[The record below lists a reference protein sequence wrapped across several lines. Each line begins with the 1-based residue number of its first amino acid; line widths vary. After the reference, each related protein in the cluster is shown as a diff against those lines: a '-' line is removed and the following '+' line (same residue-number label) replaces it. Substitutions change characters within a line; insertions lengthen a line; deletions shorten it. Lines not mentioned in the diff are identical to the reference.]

1 MATQAG
7 VTTSRSSGVVVRT
20 AGSGGTSG
28 GPSIAISGC
37 SPRTSRAGPQNGSS
51 WSHSART
58 ASAGPTMEEP
68 CRPCRRARSAKTS
81 SASAFASTGTRLAPD
96 QHRLRSS
103 PPSYQPQNSP
113 PAPRCRLAYRRE
125 ATKRLA
131 TRFRAHSAR
140 ASSTSWRPRTRTED
154 RSTPASSLTAPLP
167 RDHTRAGDRSADGD
181 HWGALGD
188 GLAHL
193 VSDPHRLLDEGLDD
207 LRLRDRLDHLPLDE
221 DLPLAVAGGDPEV
234 RLAGLAGPVDD
245 ATHDGHPQRDLEPV
259 QPRRDLLGELVD
271 VDLGAPARGA
281 GDDLELA
288 RPEV

>member
-7 VTTSRSSGVVVRT
+7 MITRRSSAVVCRT
-20 AGSGGTSG
+20 KGSGGTSG

-37 SPRTSRAGPQNGSS
+37 SGRTSRAGPQNRAS
-51 WSHSART
+51 WPHTPTTRPG
-58 ASAGPTMEEP
+58 GPTVPEH
-68 CRPCRRARSAKTS
+68 CRPWRRARSAKTS
-81 SASAFASTGTRLAPD
+81 SASGVASTGTRLAPD

-113 PAPRCRLAYRRE
+113 PAPRCRAACRRE
-125 ATKRLA
+125 ATNTFA
-131 TRFRAHSAR
+131 TGSRAHSAR
-140 ASSTSWRPRTRTED
+140 ASSTSWRPRTRAED
-154 RSTPASSLTAPLP
+154 RSTQASSLTAPLP

-221 DLPLAVAGGDPEV
+221 DLPL
-234 RLAGLAGPVDD
+234 
-245 ATHDGHPQRDLEPV
+245 
-259 QPRRDLLGELVD
+259 
-271 VDLGAPARGA
+271 
-281 GDDLELA
+281 
-288 RPEV
+288 